1 MGGVTG
7 LRGGA
12 PVTYRAAREVL
23 LCAGSMGS
31 PAILQRS
38 GIGPAEHLRS
48 LGIAEVHDS
57 PQLGQGLREHHALV
71 MQWKAKDVASAN
83 RQFFGLRLIGNVL
96 RYYLTRNGPKSSA
109 TYEAGAWFR
118 TRPEADR
125 PDGQFLIAPYTFDF
139 NATTP
144 DVERHGGLQLCCYIL
159 RPESAGSVMIQSA
172 DPEQLPLVT
181 PDFHSDPKD
190 RQAMIDLVRYARKFV
205 AQPAFEGLVFEET
218 RPGPGYESDGEII
231 AAFDRMGPAPIM
243 PPAVAAWAW
252 TLIRWSISAFE
263 CGASKEREWSTPRCC
278 RSSSP
283 ATPTARSR
291 RSLSARRI

>member
-1 MGGVTG
+1 MVVSEFGT
-7 LRGGA
+7 
-12 PVTYRAAREVL
+12 
-23 LCAGSMGS
+23 C
-31 PAILQRS
+31 RS
-38 GIGPAEHLRS
+38 GRSGGCVGGEPRGMEGSGPF
-48 LGIAEVHDS
+48 
-57 PQLGQGLREHHALV
+57 
-71 MQWKAKDVASAN
+71 W
-83 RQFFGLRLIGNVL
+83 
-96 RYYLTRNGPKSSA
+96 GP
-109 TYEAGAWFR
+109 TGA
-118 TRPEADR
+118 
-125 PDGQFLIAPYTFDF
+125 
-139 NATTP
+139 
-144 DVERHGGLQLCCYIL
+144 
-159 RPESAGSVMIQSA
+159 AGSVMIQSA
-172 DPEQLPLVT
+172 DPSQLPLVT